1 MGNLNKGLGL
11 EAQVIPSEG
20 LDHPRFSSESAD
32 LEWGV
37 DTDRR
42 RSEDRRKAR
51 IPIFSKYWLTG
62 RRSFFRRKED
72 HKISQQLDR
81 HNPKTF
87 AIILSIIMLSIMDAI
102 FTLELIHNGAAEVN
116 PIMAYYLNI
125 GPIVFFSAKYL
136 LTCASILLIF
146 LNQHAYILNN
156 RVPMKILYLF
166 LIIPYVLVVQWEIYL
181 LSSIK

>member
-1 MGNLNKGLGL
+1 MGNLDEGLEL

-20 LDHPRFSSESAD
+20 LNHPRFSSGNAD
-32 LEWGV
+32 FEWGV

-42 RSEDRRKAR
+42 RSEDRRKGR
-51 IPIFSKYWLTG
+51 MPIFSKYWLTG
-62 RRSFFRRKED
+62 RRGFFRREAD
-72 HKISQQLDR
+72 RKISHQLDR

-146 LNQHAYILNN
+146 LNQHAYIFNN

-166 LIIPYVLVVQWEIYL
+166 LIIPYILVVHWEIYL